1 MENDVEKYDQDWI
14 IAMTKTQDL
23 IDTKIG
29 FCKTDFPVSCG
40 ESKAVCVV
48 MLILQ
53 PEEAGS
59 INSSIEIAR
68 TFGTM
73 FRNEK
78 LISELK
84 LCNDDV
90 MIRQVIQRSANDK
103 LIYDKLNHNETADTH
118 HHEHAHD
125 EYGPYHRPS
134 TNFPLFYPFYGI
146 YKVIFKLVL
155 IGGNK
160 LFFRQ
165 FFVIFRRFSSF
176 YIIFLHIQK
185 FSMTFVQ
192 NHLVCRPKTAFTSLR
207 F

>member
-155 IGGNK
+155 IGGK
-160 LFFRQ
+160 LFFRH
-165 FFVIFRRFSSF
+165 FFRHFSSLFVILHHFSTYSK
-176 YIIFLHIQK
+176 IFHD
-185 FSMTFVQ
+185 FCSEPPCMST
-192 NHLVCRPKTAFTSLR
+192 
-207 F
+207 